1 MTSRRAL
8 TATLALVVVVCI
20 SAAVLLLGRID
31 RLRSGPAA
39 EDVLYVPSPKILK
52 RVSLGYDG
60 LLADVY
66 WTRVVQ
72 YFGARHRAHAMQ
84 YKLLAPLLD
93 ITTTLDPQLLPAY
106 EFGAAFLSQ
115 APPQG
120 AGDPDA
126 AVALV
131 KRGIRANSRSW
142 RLYYNLGYIE
152 YIERKDYKAA
162 AQAFEDGSKIPSSHP
177 WMRIMAAIMAQHG
190 GEIGTARFLW
200 EHIYS
205 STDDQMIKD
214 NAVRHL
220 LALRVDEEVGYLEA
234 LVRQYGENTGKPPA
248 NWFQMISVGYL
259 RRLPVDPLGKPYKL
273 MPEGRVEVQ
282 DPNSLPFI
290 TRGLPPGAEA
300 PKFLKSES
308 N

>member
-1 MTSRRAL
+1 MTSRARVVAVA
-8 TATLALVVVVCI
+8 ATMLLASL
-20 SAAVLLLGRID
+20 AGAVLLVRRLD
-31 RLRSGPAA
+31 RMRADQTLR
-39 EDVLYVPSPKILK
+39 EVLYIPSPKVVK
-52 RVSLGYDG
+52 RLSLGYNG
-60 LLADVY
+60 LLADIY

-72 YFGARHRAHAMQ
+72 YFGGKHHEGSMEYR
-84 YKLLAPLLD
+84 LLAPLLD

-106 EFGAAFLSQ
+106 EFGAIFLSQ
-115 APPQG
+115 DPPEG

-131 KRGIRANSRSW
+131 QRGIRANPRAW
-142 RLYYNLGYIE
+142 RLYYNLGYIH

-190 GEIGTARFLW
+190 GEIATARFLW
-200 EHIYS
+200 EHIYE
-205 STDDQMIKD
+205 STSDTMIRD

-220 LALRVDEEVGYLEA
+220 LALRVDEEVGLLEA
-234 LVRQYGENTGKPPA
+234 LVRQYRENTGKPA
-248 NWFQMISVGYL
+248 TDWFQMMSAGYL

-273 MPEGRVEVQ
+273 MPDGRVEVN
-282 DPNSLPFI
+282 DPDSLPFI
-290 TRGLPPGAEA
+290 TRGLPPGKEA
-300 PKFLKSES
+300 RRFLKSGS